1 MYNKQKLMSGNLQP
15 SNMLNNNNNHSTTE
29 VMLAIIVILTIAT
42 ILIMKDVG
50 DLESALTLAKRGWI
64 NGVPAKCP

>member
-1 MYNKQKLMSGNLQP
+1 M
-15 SNMLNNNNNHSTTE
+15 ML
-29 VMLAIIVILTIAT
+29 IIAM
-42 ILIMKDVG
+42 ILIIKDVG